1 MNGFERKEHPAKSY
15 ELNVAAS
22 LTSRHN
28 NPNLTE
34 ADTTDLNDEL
44 DRSID
49 FLSKEDVPL
58 LPRSDASAAKELYKF
73 VGKVEGMLASSAI
86 SERMSVGRNKR
97 LQEIL
102 RDFSGQL
109 ELIATTEEIEHHVTK
124 EQIQQMLGL
133 QNMWEQGETAV
144 RNEISRWSEK
154 SHPAVHEALVSPV
167 EIAETERLIEVMKTV
182 VLGYNMPLF
191 ARVALIDNPNDYN
204 LFWSLTMEGSEYVT
218 PASYSLDTHL
228 SYDLPH
234 TVAHLVHL
242 SRIKERGVQGYIDD
256 MATRAFFESVAVFS
270 EYQIVERLSQDS
282 SVSAAI
288 RAALSEKRAITASE
302 LGDWITKDRSYEFNM
317 RNARLLADLL
327 AVEGA
332 PLKDIVHIV
341 SETLGTPFDDT
352 YKEVTKYFPW
362 TGLGAIYTLGYRNLQ
377 DSGVN
382 SVGTLLS
389 QENVPTTWDE
399 FNADLEKTEPNG
411 SD

>member
-22 LTSRHN
+22 LTSRHS

-34 ADTTDLNDEL
+34 ADTRDLNDEL

-58 LPRSDASAAKELYKF
+58 LPRSDASAAQELYKF

-102 RDFSGQL
+102 QDFSGQL
-109 ELIATTEEIEHHVTK
+109 EHITTTEQVEHLVTK

-133 QNMWEQGETAV
+133 QNMWEQGESIV
-144 RNEISRWSEK
+144 RSEISRWSEK
-154 SHPAVHEALVSPV
+154 SHPAIPEALVSPV
-167 EIAETERLIEVMKTV
+167 EIEETERLIEVMKTV

-191 ARVALIDNPNDYN
+191 ARVALIDNHNDYN

-282 SVSAAI
+282 SVSSAI
-288 RAALSEKRAITASE
+288 RGALSEKRAITSTE
-302 LGDWITKDRSYEFNM
+302 LSDWIIRDRSYEFNM

-341 SETLGTPFDDT
+341 SETLGTPFEDT

-377 DSGVN
+377 ESGVN

-399 FNADLEKTEPNG
+399 FNADLEKTDPND